1 MHCAITAGGRPK
13 PDDPLYAYTQGQA
26 KAFLDMGGRTML
38 ERVIDGLQSS
48 RYVEDIVVVG
58 LSEEEGK
65 RLKCSRPVS
74 AFLPDQGS
82 LFANTLAGVKWVN
95 QFRPGSQQI
104 ILSSA
109 DIPLISG
116 PILDNF
122 IESCQPFDRVLYYTM
137 VSREVMEKRFPNS
150 KRTFVR
156 LKDAEIAGGDI
167 FLAQTKITDTNHE
180 LWKAATNARK
190 HAWQLARIVGFWT
203 LFKYLTRQLSLA
215 EIEAT
220 GSRMLKA
227 PVKIILSP
235 HAELGMDGDKPHQVD
250 LLRSQFNAL

>member
-48 RYVEDIVVVG
+48 RYIEDIVVVG
-58 LSEEEGK
+58 LSEAEGK
-65 RLKCSRPVS
+65 RLQTSRPVA

-82 LFANTLAGVKWVN
+82 LFANALAGVRWVN
-95 QFRPGSQQI
+95 ESRPGSQQI

-116 PILDNF
+116 PIINNF
-122 IESCQPFDRVLYYTM
+122 IENCRPFDRVLYYTM

-167 FLAQTKITDTNHE
+167 FLAQTKITETNHD

-235 HAELGMDGDKPHQVD
+235 HAELGMDADKPHQVD